1 MSQTFTWESVKN
13 YNGTN
18 GLFWIVIH
26 GCVHDV
32 TTFLKQHPG
41 GEEVLRKLAG
51 KDATECFEEVGHS
64 EEAKQLCKSFKIG
77 KIIEH
82 PGGEEVLLEQSG
94 KDASEAFE
102 DVGHSTDARDM
113 MENYKIGELIEADRT
128 KVSNDKKEQ
137 NWTPENP
144 EGSSSWKSWLVPIA
158 LGIFA
163 TVVYQFFLKK

>member
-1 MSQTFTWESVKN
+1 MATNTKPMKLYSLKEVKENNGSSTEGHNVWIIIHNSV
-13 YNGTN
+13 YN
-18 GLFWIVIH
+18 
-26 GCVHDV
+26 V
-32 TTFLKQHPG
+32 TEFLN
-41 GEEVLRKLAG
+41 
-51 KDATECFEEVGHS
+51 
-64 EEAKQLCKSFKIG
+64 
-77 KIIEH
+77 EH